1 MNRDETFSFNNH
13 HHHHHHHHNNEYLEH
28 LTRTGPKRLHVLY
41 KYKLPGA
48 DASQFTWELGRYD
61 ASTVL
66 LVPTLQALV
75 YDILPWKVPESDAR
89 GVDTAFTFGYHWTAA
104 SRIRLGSEV

>member
-1 MNRDETFSFNNH
+1 M
-13 HHHHHHHHNNEYLEH
+13 
-28 LTRTGPKRLHVLY
+28 RLMFMYV
-41 KYKLPGA
+41 
-48 DASQFTWELGRYD
+48 LGRYA

-66 LVPTLQALV
+66 SVPDFLGGQLRGNKECPFSGVTRSGTV
-75 YDILPWKVPESDAR
+75 WWKVPESDAR